1 MGAPSSDC
9 CALTPAARQPCTPPP
24 QQPPALSGDGPHSP
38 GSPAPGG
45 SASSSSSSGGGP
57 RARPRP
63 ALMFP
68 PPQRPSLPRGPGAS
82 ASPRG
87 AEGESG
93 CPRPSASSC
102 AECLSPTL
110 IALPWPSPFRPSN
123 EEPLPAKPSLSPPHP
138 PPWHNPFL
146 PQDTASAPA
155 GRVAALIRAAALGS
169 GRPSA
174 KGGHAEEKVIY
185 DYWERGKHGG
195 KVVPCAA
202 WGCVHPAG
210 TPCLLG
216 DFSPLL

>member
-9 CALTPAARQPCTPPP
+9 CAPTPAARQPCTPPP

-123 EEPLPAKPSLSPPHP
+123 EEPLPAKPSLSPPP
-138 PPWHNPFL
+138 PSLAQPL
-146 PQDTASAPA
+146 PSTGHRLCPSRASGSADKGCRALQRPA
-155 GRVAALIRAAALGS
+155 FS
-169 GRPSA
+169 E
-174 KGGHAEEKVIY
+174 GGAR
-185 DYWERGKHGG
+185 RGEGY
-195 KVVPCAA
+195 
-202 WGCVHPAG
+202 
-210 TPCLLG
+210 L
-216 DFSPLL
+216 